1 MDLFD
6 IANQKNS
13 IITKPLAE
21 RVRPE
26 TLDEYIGQQHLLA
39 KDRMLYRAI
48 MTDNISSAIFYGPP
62 GVGKTTLA
70 RIIANRTKAN
80 FIELSAVTAGTAD
93 IKRIVA
99 DAESSLK
106 LYGRKTILFLDEV
119 HRFSKSQQDS
129 MLPSVEK
136 GIIILIGATTENPYF
151 EVNNALLSRSMIFQ
165 LKLLTDEDV
174 KKALRNALKSPKG
187 FAHESIDIED
197 EVFDYFAIHSNG
209 DIRKALNALDMAVRT
224 SKRVNG
230 RIVITAE
237 DARECIQR
245 KMTLYDKNGD
255 NHYDTI
261 SAFIKSM
268 RGSDPDAA
276 VYYLAKM
283 LDAGED
289 PIFIARRIL
298 VHASED
304 VGNADPMAMVVA
316 SSAMTAAH
324 MIGMP
329 ECRIN
334 LAQAAIYVSCAPKSD
349 AVINAIDT
357 ALEDV
362 KQHRDSGIPPYLMDA
377 HYKGAAKLGH
387 GVGYLYPHAYG
398 GFVEQQYLPSSHKE
412 KIYYK
417 PTENGIEAKIKDR
430 LMRLWKNKKR

>member
-6 IANQKNS
+6 IANQKNN
-13 IITKPLAE
+13 INLRPLAE

-26 TLDEYIGQQHLLA
+26 TLEEYIGQKHLLA
-39 KDRMLYRAI
+39 KDKMLYRAI
-48 MTDNISSAIFYGPP
+48 VTDNISSAIFYGPP

-93 IKRIVA
+93 VKKIVA
-99 DAESSLK
+99 EAEINLK
-106 LYGRKTILFLDEV
+106 IYQRKTILFLDEV

-129 MLPSVEK
+129 LLPSVEK

-151 EVNNALLSRSMIFQ
+151 EVNNALLSRSMIFE
-165 LKLLTDEDV
+165 LKPLTDEDV
-174 KKALRNALKSPKG
+174 KNALGNALKSPKG
-187 FAHESIDIED
+187 YGNLSIEVEK
-197 EVFDYFAIHSNG
+197 EVFDYFAVHSNG
-209 DIRKALNALDMAVRT
+209 DIRKALNALDMAVKT
-224 SKRVNG
+224 SKRVSNK
-230 RIVITAE
+230 IVITVE
-237 DARECIQR
+237 DAKECIQR

-289 PIFIARRIL
+289 PIFIARRIV

-304 VGNADPMAMVVA
+304 VGNADPFALMVA
-316 SSAMTAAH
+316 TSAMQAAH

-334 LAQAAIYVSCAPKSD
+334 LAQAAIYVACAPKSN
-349 AVINAIDT
+349 AVVTAIDS

-362 KQHRDSGIPPYLMDA
+362 KKHRDSGIPAYLMDA
-377 HYKGAAKLGH
+377 HYKGAVNLGH
-387 GVGYLYPHAYG
+387 GVGYKYPHSFG
-398 GFVEQQYLPSSHKE
+398 GFVKQQYLPNSHKD
-412 KIYYK
+412 KTYYK
-417 PTENGIEAKIKDR
+417 PTSNGMEGKIKDR
-430 LMRLWKNKKR
+430 LNRLWGEKKE

>member
-6 IANQKNS
+6 FANEKS
-13 IITKPLAE
+13 SFTSKPLAE

-26 TLDEYIGQQHLLA
+26 TLEEYIGQEHILA
-39 KDRMLYRAI
+39 KDKMLYRAI
-48 MTDNISSAIFYGPP
+48 MTDNLSSAIFYGPP

-70 RIIANRTKAN
+70 RIIANQTKAN

-93 IKRIVA
+93 VKRIVSE
-99 DAESSLK
+99 AESNLK
-106 LYGRKTILFLDEV
+106 LYNRKTILFLDEV
-119 HRFSKSQQDS
+119 HRFNKSQQDS

-165 LKLLTDEDV
+165 LRSLTLDDV
-174 KKALRNALKSPKG
+174 KKALRNALKNPKG
-187 FAHESIDIED
+187 FGNERIAIEED
-197 EVFDYFAIHSNG
+197 VFEYFAIHSNG

-230 RIVITAE
+230 IITITVE
-237 DARECIQR
+237 DAKECIQR

-289 PIFIARRIL
+289 PIFIARRIV

-304 VGNADPMAMVVA
+304 VGNADPMALVVA

-334 LAQAAIYVSCAPKSD
+334 LTQAAIYVACAPKSN
-349 AVINAIDT
+349 AVVNAIDS
-357 ALEDV
+357 ALSDV
-362 KQHRDSGIPPYLMDA
+362 RSVRDTGIPPHLMDA
-377 HYKGAAKLGH
+377 HYKGAEKLGR
-387 GVGYLYPHAYG
+387 GAGYLYPHAFG
-398 GFVEQQYLPSSHKE
+398 GFVEQQYLPDSHKD
-412 KIYYK
+412 KKYYA
-417 PTENGIEAKIKDR
+417 PTENGIELKIKDR
-430 LMRLWKNKKR
+430 LKRLWKNR

>member
-1 MDLFD
+1 MDLFEF
-6 IANQKNS
+6 ANENNNLML
-13 IITKPLAE
+13 KPLAE

-26 TLDEYIGQQHLLA
+26 TLEEYIGQEHILG
-39 KDRMLYRAI
+39 KNKMLYRAI
-48 MTDNISSAIFYGPP
+48 VTDNLSSAILYGPP

-70 RIIANRTKAN
+70 RIIANQTKAN

-93 IKRIVA
+93 VKKIVA
-99 DAESSLK
+99 EAETSLK
-106 LYGRKTILFLDEV
+106 LYQKRTILFLDEV

-129 MLPSVEK
+129 LLPSVEK

-151 EVNNALLSRSMIFQ
+151 EVNNALLSRSMIFE
-165 LKLLTDEDV
+165 LRSLTDDDV
-174 KKALRNALKSPKG
+174 KKALKNALKNPKG
-187 FAHESIDIED
+187 FGGLNVEVED
-197 EVFDYFAIHSNG
+197 EVFEYFTVHSNG
-209 DIRKALNALDMAVRT
+209 DIRKALNALDMAVKT
-224 SKRVNG
+224 SKRETDKIYV
-230 RIVITAE
+230 TTE
-237 DARECIQR
+237 DAKECIQR

-289 PIFIARRIL
+289 PIFIARRIV

-304 VGNADPMAMVVA
+304 VGNADPFALMVA
-316 SSAMTAAH
+316 TSAMTAAH

-334 LAQAAIYVSCAPKSD
+334 LAQAAIYVACAPKSN
-349 AVINAIDT
+349 ASCMAIDV

-362 KQHRDSGIPPYLMDA
+362 RKQRDSGIPASLMDA
-377 HYKGAAKLGH
+377 HYKGAAKLGR
-387 GVGYLYPHAYG
+387 GAGYIYPHSYG
-398 GFVEQQYLPSSHKE
+398 GFVKQQYLPNSHKN
-412 KIYYK
+412 KLYYK
-417 PTENGIEAKIKDR
+417 PTENGTEARIKDR
-430 LMRLWKNKKR
+430 LNRLWEDKKR

>member
-6 IANQKNS
+6 LANRKNS
-13 IITKPLAE
+13 INVKPLAE

-26 TLDEYIGQQHLLA
+26 TLEEYIGQEHLLA
-39 KDRMLYRAI
+39 KDKMLYRAI

-70 RIIANRTKAN
+70 RIIANQTKAN

-93 IKRIVA
+93 VRKIVA
-99 DAESSLK
+99 EADSELK
-106 LYGRKTILFLDEV
+106 LYNRKTILFLDEV

-129 MLPSVEK
+129 LLPSVEK
-136 GIIILIGATTENPYF
+136 GLIILIGATTENPYF

-165 LKLLTDEDV
+165 LKPLTDDDV
-174 KKALRNALKSPKG
+174 IKALQNALKSPKG
-187 FAHESIDIED
+187 FGHITIEIEED
-197 EVFDYFAIHSNG
+197 VFKYFAVHSSG
-209 DIRKALNALDMAVRT
+209 DIRKALNALDMAVKT
-224 SKRVNG
+224 SKKVTDK
-230 RIVITAE
+230 IVITVE
-237 DARECIQR
+237 DAKECIQR

-289 PIFIARRIL
+289 PIFVARRIV

-304 VGNADPMAMVVA
+304 VGNADPMALVVA
-316 SSAMTAAH
+316 TSAMTAAH

-334 LAQAAIYVSCAPKSD
+334 LAQAAIYVACAPKSN
-349 AVINAIDT
+349 ASVAAID
-357 ALEDV
+357 AAMSDV
-362 KQHRDSGIPPYLMDA
+362 KKHRDSGIPAHLMDA
-377 HYKGAAKLGH
+377 HYSGANKLGR

-398 GFVEQQYLPSSHKE
+398 GFVEQQYLPDSHKNN
-412 KIYYK
+412 KYYK
-417 PTENGIEAKIKDR
+417 PTENGVEARISER
-430 LMRLWKNKKR
+430 LKKLWKNK

>member
-6 IANQKNS
+6 IANQKHS
-13 IITKPLAE
+13 IISKPLAE

-26 TLDEYIGQQHLLA
+26 TLEEYIGQEHLLA
-39 KDRMLYRAI
+39 KDKMLYRAI
-48 MTDNISSAIFYGPP
+48 MTDNISSAILYGPP

-70 RIIANRTKAN
+70 RIIANQTKAN

-93 IKRIVA
+93 VRKIVT
-99 DAESSLK
+99 DAENNLK
-106 LYGRKTILFLDEV
+106 LYNRKTILFLDEV

-129 MLPSVEK
+129 LLPSVEK

-151 EVNNALLSRSMIFQ
+151 EVNNALLSRSMIFE
-165 LKLLTDEDV
+165 LRPLTDEDV

-187 FAHESIDIED
+187 FAHESIDIEP
-197 EVFDYFAIHSNG
+197 EVFDYFAVHSNG

-224 SKRVNG
+224 SKRVEG
-230 RIVITAE
+230 KITITAE
-237 DARECIQR
+237 DAKECIQR

-268 RGSDPDAA
+268 RGSDPDAT

-289 PIFIARRIL
+289 PIFIARRIV

-304 VGNADPMAMVVA
+304 VGNSDPMALVVA
-316 SSAMTAAH
+316 ASAMTAAH

-334 LAQAAIYVSCAPKSD
+334 LSQAAIYVACAPKSN
-349 AVINAIDT
+349 ASVNAIDS

-362 KQHRDSGIPPYLMDA
+362 KQNRDSGIPPNLMDA
-377 HYKGAAKLGH
+377 HYMGATKLGR
-387 GVGYLYPHAYG
+387 GIGYLYPHAYG
-398 GFVEQQYLPSSHKE
+398 GFVEQQYLPNSHKD
-412 KIYYK
+412 KIYYS
-417 PTENGIEAKIKDR
+417 PTENGLEAKIKDR
-430 LMRLWKNKKR
+430 LSRLWKKKRT